1 MRGKIIAATLALL
14 LALVPTLALA
24 DENYDELNLDQEL
37 PAAIQV
43 VSIDSNSIPA
53 KSAILIDQGS
63 GEVLY
68 EQNPDEP
75 LAPASVTKIMTLLLV
90 MESIDSGKI
99 ALTDTVVTSENA
111 ASMGG
116 SQIWLMVG
124 EQMTVDQLLKAV
136 AISSA
141 NDASVALGEHIAG
154 SEEAF
159 VDMMNQRA
167 AQLGMEN
174 THFLNCTGL
183 DEEGHVTTAR
193 DIAIMSRE
201 LIKYPLISEY
211 STVWMDSL
219 RDGATELVNTN
230 RLVRFYKGATGLKTG
245 TTSNAGSCLS
255 ATATRDGL
263 SLVAVVM
270 GCNTSDERFAGARG
284 LLDYGFA
291 NYMSMTPPPVDDQL
305 VPVKVLRGTQ
315 PHVLPVYDPPS
326 SIVVEKI
333 SEESITQQVTLAED
347 VQAPIEAGQVL
358 GMVEVLVD
366 GKVVGSYPLKAAASV
381 EAMTFPNAFKALT
394 HSLLKMNTTP
404 AEVPPLDYPRIAES
418 SEPESAASFSFE
430 FNYLNDLAVMGNT
443 TDSASEDAL
452 SATYAQDG
460 EEDAQETVTVAEAEN
475 IDEDADAEDA
485 YADDETVTVAE
496 AENEDAWEEDW
507 E

>member
-183 DEEGHVTTAR
+183 DEAGHLTTAR
-193 DIAIMSRE
+193 DIALMSRV
-201 LIKYPLISEY
+201 LIQHPLISEY
-211 STVWMDSL
+211 STIWMDSL
-219 RDGATELVNTN
+219 RGGETELVNTN
-230 RLVRFYKGATGLKTG
+230 RLVRFYNGATGLKTG
-245 TTSNAGSCLS
+245 TTSGAGSCLS
-255 ATATRDGL
+255 ATATRDNL

-270 GCNTSDERFAGARG
+270 GCGTSDERFSSARG

-291 NYMSMTPPPVDDQL
+291 NYMSMTPPPVDSQL
-305 VPVKVLRGTQ
+305 APIRVIHGTRDS
-315 PHVLPVYDPPS
+315 VMPVYDTPGS
-326 SIVVEKI
+326 FVVEKI
-333 SEESITQQVTLAED
+333 SEDAITQQISLPED
-347 VQAPIEAGQVL
+347 VQAPVMPGQVL
-358 GMVEVLVD
+358 GQVEILVD
-366 GKVVGSYPLKAAASV
+366 GTVVGSYPLKAGSGV
-381 EAMTFPNAFKALT
+381 EAMTFPNAFKALWT
-394 HSLLKMNTTP
+394 ELLRMNDGPKAQRIPAPEAP
-404 AEVPPLDYPRIAES
+404 AE
-418 SEPESAASFSFE
+418 
-430 FNYLNDLAVMGNT
+430 
-443 TDSASEDAL
+443 
-452 SATYAQDG
+452 
-460 EEDAQETVTVAEAEN
+460 ETVTGEETWEVVAIAEPEEAFYQEEPEEDSA
-475 IDEDADAEDA
+475 IDTWEDLEDEEEEEHIYAEGDVDEDGWEI
-485 YADDETVTVAE
+485 VAV
-496 AENEDAWEEDW
+496 A
-507 E
+507 